1 MKRHFLF
8 FAALTLS
15 VGLSAETTQQTD
27 HIGTGTTITTNG
39 GGQIPGTNLYYYQ
52 WYEGGSASA
61 SMTYYPDGTF
71 SSNFNNV
78 SEYQAETGLHY
89 NNNGVDPT
97 QYDFIIDYAFT
108 KTGSVDYGYVGSY
121 GWMSDP
127 TINYYVIDDWYDY
140 RPGSWLG
147 TYKGSYT
154 ADDDTYDV
162 YIDQITDR
170 LYSVRKT
177 ARQSGQ
183 ISLSSHFKEW
193 ESIGVSGKP
202 VRVNF
207 VIYAFKGTGTIDLTK
222 LEISEHGSEAAIIFP
237 TQDTKHQT
245 QKYLHNGVLV
255 IDRNGQHYSATGQK
269 LR

>member
-39 GGQIPGTNLYYYQ
+39 EGQISGTNLYYNL
-52 WYEGGSASA
+52 WYDGGSA

-78 SEYQAETGLHY
+78 FGYQAETGLHY
-89 NNNGVDPT
+89 DNSGVDPT

-108 KTGSVDYGYVGSY
+108 KTGSVDGGYVGSH

-127 TINYYVIDDWYDY
+127 TIEYKVIDDWYDY

-147 TYKGSYT
+147 TYEGSYT

-162 YIDQITDR
+162 YIEQTTNS

-183 ISLSSHFKEW
+183 ISLSSHFKAW
-193 ESIGVSGKP
+193 DSIAVSGKP
-202 VRVNF
+202 VQVNF
-207 VIYAFKGTGTIDLTK
+207 FIYAYNGTGTIDLTK

-245 QKYLHNGVLV
+245 QKYLRNGQL
-255 IDRNGQHYSATGQK
+255 IIIRNGQHYSVMGE
-269 LR
+269 RIR